1 MRKRVLPLITIM
13 QRHGSAAAGR
23 FCSGLDEPNHSS
35 SATIRKIAKKSLEKS
50 QSFFA
55 FFIIKSEDLQASA
68 PHHPFYYSIL
78 FDKDGFIRSH
88 TKWTQK
94 MINF

>member
-1 MRKRVLPLITIM
+1 MRKRFVLPLITIM

-55 FFIIKSEDLQASA
+55 FFIIKSEDSQIIIHSIIQ
-68 PHHPFYYSIL
+68 FYSTKMDL
-78 FDKDGFIRSH
+78 FGH
-88 TKWTQK
+88 TPNERKKW
-94 MINF
+94 